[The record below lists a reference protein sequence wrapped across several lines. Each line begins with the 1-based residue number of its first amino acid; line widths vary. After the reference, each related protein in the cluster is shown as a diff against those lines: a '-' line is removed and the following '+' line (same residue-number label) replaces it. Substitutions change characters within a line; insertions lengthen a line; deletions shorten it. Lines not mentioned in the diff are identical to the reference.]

1 MCPLMGIR
9 ILAALVTRKKWRIDN
24 ELKNEYAFLNSITE
38 MRNVFVLPPADCA
51 SRYKVLW
58 LLTAAFYGFFLIQIP
73 NRKSKMIMPTSI

>member
-38 MRNVFVLPPADCA
+38 MRIFLYYLQLTVLADIK
-51 SRYKVLW
+51 YFGF
-58 LLTAAFYGFFLIQIP
+58 LLRHSMDFF
-73 NRKSKMIMPTSI
+73 